1 MYNTISRTLIKKS
14 AFLIIVAIAI
24 LTVTSLFYMWQLNRN
39 IEQLENQYDHRIELI
54 FRMSQVA
61 RDRTFD
67 VFFMYLSDDVW
78 VRDDSF
84 MRFNKRALEFIQL
97 RDELLKTSPSASLR
111 TEIEKL
117 LSIIKVTQPL
127 QEDITGYLYE
137 SEREKANPVLIEKD
151 LPLESKLYK
160 QFDRLLVTAINEA
173 DEVKSILEDKYRKT
187 IYIILVFSVL
197 VIAFI
202 VIVMMFSMKKIHA
215 HEMTISWDAA
225 HDHLTRAYNRRWLVD
240 YWLSDKRKL
249 KQHEQHAVLYI
260 DLDNF
265 KPVNDKYGHSTG
277 DKVLVDVVEILGKC
291 VRKNDIIVRMGG
303 DEFVV
308 LLENCSSTKASDI
321 AASIM
326 DSLSDYHLQLDTAV
340 ISGLS
345 CSIGIGFINR
355 ETSWQAALDIA
366 DQECNKVKHAGK
378 SAISLYTG

>member
-160 QFDRLLVTAINEA
+160 QF
-173 DEVKSILEDKYRKT
+173 
-187 IYIILVFSVL
+187 
-197 VIAFI
+197 
-202 VIVMMFSMKKIHA
+202 
-215 HEMTISWDAA
+215 
-225 HDHLTRAYNRRWLVD
+225 
-240 YWLSDKRKL
+240 
-249 KQHEQHAVLYI
+249 
-260 DLDNF
+260 
-265 KPVNDKYGHSTG
+265 
-277 DKVLVDVVEILGKC
+277 
-291 VRKNDIIVRMGG
+291 
-303 DEFVV
+303 
-308 LLENCSSTKASDI
+308 
-321 AASIM
+321 
-326 DSLSDYHLQLDTAV
+326 
-340 ISGLS
+340 
-345 CSIGIGFINR
+345 
-355 ETSWQAALDIA
+355 
-366 DQECNKVKHAGK
+366 
-378 SAISLYTG
+378 